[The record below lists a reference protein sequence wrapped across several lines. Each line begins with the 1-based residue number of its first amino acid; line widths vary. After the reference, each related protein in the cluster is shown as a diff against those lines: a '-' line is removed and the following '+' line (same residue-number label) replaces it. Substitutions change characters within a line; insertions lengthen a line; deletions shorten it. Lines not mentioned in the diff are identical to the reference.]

1 MSGNVPE
8 RGCSENSGMPMNN
21 YEELANAII
30 LQAVK
35 DYRDA
40 LGMLTKNPN
49 SISANRDKSDCERFF
64 LGKWFSE
71 LTAIDGKQLM
81 SKLQREAE

>member
-1 MSGNVPE
+1 
-8 RGCSENSGMPMNN
+8 MNN

-30 LQAVK
+30 LQAVR

-40 LGMLTKNPN
+40 LGMLAKNPD

-64 LGKWFSE
+64 LGKWFPE
-71 LTAIDGKQLM
+71 LTKIDGKQLM
-81 SKLQREAE
+81 HKLQREAEWL

>member
-1 MSGNVPE
+1 
-8 RGCSENSGMPMNN
+8 MPMNN

-40 LGMLTKNPN
+40 LGMLAKNPN
-49 SISANRDKSDCERFF
+49 SISAVVRQIKKGHILQIKSGLIHGNCQKTVGLSSLISSDY
-64 LGKWFSE
+64 K
-71 LTAIDGKQLM
+71 KK
-81 SKLQREAE
+81 KLPMQIKTQAVS

>member
-1 MSGNVPE
+1 
-8 RGCSENSGMPMNN
+8 MNN

-64 LGKWFSE
+64 LGKWFPE
-71 LTAIDGKQLM
+71 LTKIDGKQLLH
-81 SKLQREAE
+81 KLQREAERS